1 VVTIEGMKGLSMR
14 TKPLM
19 GKRCS
24 PKSRIPK
31 TLILSRPVIIACLL
45 ALAFHILPPASMQP
59 KVQADTQPPKTIS
72 EGAPKDNQPVL
83 VKDDQRVLHF
93 PKDRSLGALN
103 IQDTGIKRK
112 IESFHYWIDGTNW
125 EYLGE
130 ARGEVAIPAGKR
142 VGLML
147 NISSFKDLSPLSKLE
162 PNDLGMLLFPFLF
175 PNDMDTAPDD
185 TCMLHIAHLTGLK
198 ELDLANTNITSEG
211 MKHITKLQLL
221 ERLTLPKTIRSSGL
235 SYVAQLKSLKRLYF
249 KENRVTNAGLRH
261 LSKLTSLE
269 ELELGGEHIGDA
281 GLVHLAKLKQLK
293 YLTIWGKN
301 FSDKGL
307 AYLKNIPSLKILN
320 LARLPITD
328 EGLHYL
334 SGHTG
339 LENLSLYKT
348 EITDRGLKFLKSL
361 PSLKK
366 LDLGG
371 AKITDKGL
379 SYLSEI
385 KSLEYID
392 LPNETVTDKNLVYLT
407 QLTNLKYLNMP
418 STHYVDPN
426 MDKRLYTDQGLKELV
441 KLQSL
446 EDLRLAGLGVTDVG
460 MSYIA
465 KLGNLKE
472 LSLFGCPI
480 TDNGLVKLKA
490 LKSLK
495 SLYLYKPKN
504 ITISGLSYLNSST
517 QLTELNAYGI
527 VQDNTG
533 LDISGLTKLEKLT
546 LTLNA
551 TRAGKELVYDALF
564 DEDLVCLAKLKNLK
578 WFQIGSSK
586 NSMITNAGIAY
597 LENMT
602 DMERLTIGSAYLTDD
617 TLAHLANMKKLD
629 TLIITGN
636 FTDDGLRWLT
646 NLKRLSSLTVYSAN
660 NFTPAAL
667 QQLRDN
673 LPNLRSLTA
682 DQDRKISKMT
692 KTNPQPHD
700 TTQSAPAFTLKT
712 LDGKRIK
719 LADYRGKVVVLYFWA
734 TWCAPCVAGTGE
746 MKKFY
751 AEMKDLFGDS
761 FELISLS
768 MDDSEPKL
776 RDYVK
781 QNNLSWPQVRIGLH
795 SKISADYGVNDRA
808 PMYFLI
814 GPNGKILLSPESE
827 ETDTK
832 AIIEKALKEFSS
844 QPK

>member
-1 VVTIEGMKGLSMR
+1 MPR
-14 TKPLM
+14 TP
-19 GKRCS
+19 
-24 PKSRIPK
+24 
-31 TLILSRPVIIACLL
+31 LILSRPVIIVSLL
-45 ALAFHILPPASMQP
+45 AIACHILPSAAMQP
-59 KVQADTQPPKTIS
+59 KVQAETKLPKTII

-112 IESFHYWIDGTNW
+112 IESFHYWIDGTSW

-130 ARGEVAIPAGKR
+130 AKGEVAIPAGKR
-142 VGLML
+142 VALML

-162 PNDLGMLLFPFLF
+162 PNDLDMLLFPFLF
-175 PNDMDTAPDD
+175 PNEMDTAPDD
-185 TCMLHIAHLTGLK
+185 TCMLHIAHLTGLT
-198 ELDLANTNITSEG
+198 ELNLGCTNVSSEG

-221 ERLTLPKTIRSSGL
+221 ERLTLPKAISNSGL
-235 SYVAQLKSLKRLYF
+235 SYVAQLKALKRLYF
-249 KENRVTNAGLRH
+249 KENNITNAGLRY
-261 LSKLTSLE
+261 LGQIASLE

-281 GLVHLAKLKQLK
+281 GLAHLAKLKHLK
-293 YLTIWGKN
+293 YLIIWGKN

-307 AYLKNIPSLKILN
+307 AHLKDVASLKILN
-320 LARLPITD
+320 LSDQPITD
-328 EGLHYL
+328 KGLQYL

-339 LENLSLYKT
+339 LENLSLYNT
-348 EITDRGLKFLKSL
+348 EITDRGLIYLKSMS
-361 PSLKK
+361 SLKK
-366 LDLGG
+366 LNIGTRKYIPDNPP
-371 AKITDKGL
+371 ISDKGMVHL
-379 SYLSEI
+379 AEL
-385 KSLEYID
+385 KGLEYLD
-392 LPNETVTDKNLVYLT
+392 LPNYGITERGLAYITGLNNLKHLWVCGSFNSPLTDTALQQVSQLQNLEYLLISGT
-407 QLTNLKYLNMP
+407 GFTNAGMDYLAKLTNLKELYL
-418 STHYVDPN
+418 T
-426 MDKRLYTDQGLKELV
+426 TDSVTNE
-441 KLQSL
+441 
-446 EDLRLAGLGVTDVG
+446 GV
-460 MSYIA
+460 A
-465 KLGNLKE
+465 
-472 LSLFGCPI
+472 
-480 TDNGLVKLKA
+480 KLKA
-490 LKSLK
+490 LKSL
-495 SLYLYKPKN
+495 
-504 ITISGLSYLNSST
+504 
-517 QLTELNAYGI
+517 
-527 VQDNTG
+527 
-533 LDISGLTKLEKLT
+533 EKLT
-546 LTLNA
+546 LCCDKVTIAGLSHLNA
-551 TRAGKELVYDALF
+551 LENISYLNVRGIKQDNSGLDVSGLSKLENFTLSLNLTRKGKDLISDELH
-564 DEDLVCLAKLKNLK
+564 DEDLACFAKLRNLK

-586 NSMITNAGIAY
+586 NSIITDAGIAY

-602 DMERLTIGSAYLTDD
+602 DMERLSIGSAYLTDD
-617 TLAHLANMKKLD
+617 ALAHLANMKKLD

-636 FTDDGLRWLT
+636 FTDDGLRWLK
-646 NLKRLSSLTVYSAN
+646 NLKCLSSLTVHSAN

-700 TTQSAPAFTLKT
+700 TTQSAPAFTMKT
-712 LDGKRIK
+712 LDGKQIK

-734 TWCAPCVAGTGE
+734 TWCSPCVAGTPE
-746 MKKFY
+746 LKKFY
-751 AEMKDLFGDS
+751 AEMKKSFGDD

-808 PMYFLI
+808 PVSFLI
-814 GPNGKILLSPESE
+814 GPNGKILLSPESK